1 MKKYFWAAIILFICF
16 SQVSADIEQREVYI
30 EINLP
35 SRSLSLYMDGA
46 LLKEYPVCVGRSSAQ
61 TPQGEYRVVYKTVD
75 PYWLNKGTVVPPGPQ
90 NPLGKRWLGLTKSIG
105 IHGNN
110 RPESIGT
117 YASAGC
123 IRMYNRDVKELYDI
137 VPVNTP
143 VVIKYDRIGIFEDK
157 YTGKKAALVYPD
169 SYKRGNASDS
179 RLLQRLSEQETPDA
193 VVEKAAE
200 LLKKS
205 LARPRAVSSGIGI
218 FLNESLVTCD
228 AVGEQG
234 KIYVNCK
241 AAEDVLGLNA
251 AMAEQ
256 FSIDTIEVED
266 TVYVNLTQLVE
277 EYGGSI
283 SYDAA
288 EANAYISMQTI
299 RINGVFAGLN
309 HGDIDKEDIL
319 ELEAVK
325 QLDYDYSED
334 SVDIRVFDK
343 GIMKLKRNKTWC
355 VNTDNLVEALGGSKS
370 VDSRCGIVDLT
381 LPTFLRFEEEY
392 YKTETLDGR
401 LAIDPETAAYI
412 SARTGRAEEAFSA
425 EGVKPGRTVEL
436 EHFLENYEYES
447 NSFGTVIDIRSKEIQ
462 FSAGD
467 GE

>member
-1 MKKYFWAAIILFICF
+1 
-16 SQVSADIEQREVYI
+16 VSADIEQRKAYI

-35 SRSLSLYMDGA
+35 SRILSLYMDGA

-90 NPLGKRWLGLTKSIG
+90 NPLGKRWMGLTQSIG

-143 VVIKYDRIGIFEDK
+143 VMIKYDRVRILEDR
-157 YTGKKAALVYPD
+157 YTGETTALVYPD
-169 SYKRGNASDS
+169 SYKRGSASD
-179 RLLQRLSEQETPDA
+179 RQLLQRLSEQEAPEA
-193 VVEKAAE
+193 VVKKTTE

-205 LARPRAVSSGIGI
+205 LTRPRAVSDGIGI

-228 AVGEQG
+228 AVEDQG
-234 KIYVNCK
+234 IIYVNCN
-241 AAEDVLGLNA
+241 AAEDALGLTA
-251 AMAEQ
+251 AKAEQ
-256 FSIDTIEVED
+256 FSIETIEIEGV
-266 TVYVNLTQLVE
+266 VYVNLTQLVGK
-277 EYGGSI
+277 YGGSI

-288 EANAYISMQTI
+288 EANAYISMQII
-299 RINGVFAGLN
+299 RINGAFAGLN

-319 ELEAVK
+319 GLEAVK

-355 VNTDNLVEALGGSKS
+355 VNTDDLVEALGGSKS
-370 VDSRCGIVDLT
+370 VNSRCGVVDLM
-381 LPTFLRFEEEY
+381 LPTFLRFEGEY
-392 YKTETLDGR
+392 YKTEIIEGKLTLDS
-401 LAIDPETAAYI
+401 ETEAYI

-425 EGVKPGRTVEL
+425 EGVKLAQAVEL
-436 EHFLENYEYES
+436 EHFLENYEYEP
-447 NSFGTVIDIRSKEIQ
+447 NGFGTVIDIMPKEIQ
-462 FSAGD
+462 SSAG
-467 GE
+467 EEE